1 MPALS
6 SKPAVDAVDRR
17 IGQTD
22 GRTDARA
29 LRRTAPYTMRAASK
43 ILTVVTRGHR
53 DCVAGGDLVLQG
65 RQTARD

>member
-22 GRTDARA
+22 GRTPERYVE
-29 LRRTAPYTMRAASK
+29 LPL
-43 ILTVVTRGHR
+43 ILCG
-53 DCVAGGDLVLQG
+53 Q
-65 RQTARD
+65 RQKY